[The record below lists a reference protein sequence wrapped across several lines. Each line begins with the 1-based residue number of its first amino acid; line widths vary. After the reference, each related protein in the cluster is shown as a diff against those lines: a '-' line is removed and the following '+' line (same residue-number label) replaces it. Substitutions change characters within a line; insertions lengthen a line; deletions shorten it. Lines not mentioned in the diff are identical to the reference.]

1 MKDSKNTISD
11 DIKCPSCGAVIP
23 ITETLNQQLK
33 EKARAELQQEWLQKQ
48 NALVARET
56 ALATKE
62 AGIRRAETSIDK
74 QVTELLETEKAKLS
88 QEALKKAR
96 GEVSLE
102 VEELRAGESEVK
114 RLLQEAQNNEIQL
127 RKEKRVV
134 EAAKEA
140 VELDVA
146 RQIDAERK
154 SIREKALTDADADH
168 RVKDAE
174 KDHKLQ
180 EALRVS
186 EDLRRKLEQGSQQVQ
201 GEVLELGLESML
213 RDRCPS
219 DDIHPVP
226 KGIHGADVLQQ
237 VRTRSGLAC
246 GLILW
251 EAKRTKNWSKGWI
264 SKLKGDQQ
272 EAKADIAVLVTD
284 VLPEGIDCFGQRD
297 EVWITLPLYVP
308 ELVAAFRQI
317 LTEVAQAKRSVA
329 GKNEMVEALYDY
341 MTGPEFRNRVSAIV
355 GAFKAMKED
364 LEEEKRVTNK
374 RWAKRE
380 KQLDNVTKNT
390 SGMYGDLEGLIGT
403 SLKPI
408 ALLEFT
414 EAGSPEVGTVLSLA
428 AEAEE

>member
-56 ALATKE
+56 ALETKE
-62 AGIRRAETSIDK
+62 AEIRKAETSIDK
-74 QVTELLETEKAKLS
+74 QVAELLAIEKAKLS
-88 QEALKKAR
+88 QDALKKAR

-102 VEELRAGESEVK
+102 VEELRAGESEAK
-114 RLLQEAQNNEIQL
+114 RLLQEAQKNEIQL

-154 SIREKALTDADADH
+154 SIREKALKDADADH

-186 EDLRRKLEQGSQQVQ
+186 EDLRRKLEQGSQQAQ
-201 GEVLELGLESML
+201 GEVLEVGLESML
-213 RDRCPS
+213 RDRCPL

-226 KGIHGADVLQQ
+226 KGIRGADVLQQ
-237 VRTRSGLAC
+237 VRTGSGFAC

-251 EAKRTKNWSKGWI
+251 EAKRTKDWGKGWI

-284 VLPEGIDCFGQRD
+284 VLPKDIDCFGQRD
-297 EVWITLPLYVP
+297 EVWITLPRYVP

-317 LTEVAQAKRSVA
+317 LAEVAQAKRSVA
-329 GKNEMVEALYDY
+329 GKNEMVETLYDY

-380 KQLDNVTKNT
+380 KQLENVTKNT

-414 EAGSPEVGTVLSLA
+414 EADSPEVGTVLSLA
-428 AEAEE
+428 AEAEK